1 MKIPSILVF
10 QSTQSMSQSRS
21 QISVRYLHHQRHQGC
36 AHHARLSTCDVSPCV
51 AAWQVVWMRRL
62 CSMEG
67 RPIGHRLLQNH
78 GSSMF
83 IRHRVPGT
91 VEKTHRIGAA
101 RPPNSSHVSKHL
113 QKILTSC
120 DCTGPSCA
128 ISWRGCRVF
137 VAVTF
142 VAVQWWGS

>member
-83 IRHRVPGT
+83 IRHRVTGT

-113 QKILTSC
+113 QKILRPAATAQDLHAQSP
-120 DCTGPSCA
+120 DAGA
-128 ISWRGCRVF
+128 VFSWP
-137 VAVTF
+137 
-142 VAVQWWGS
+142 